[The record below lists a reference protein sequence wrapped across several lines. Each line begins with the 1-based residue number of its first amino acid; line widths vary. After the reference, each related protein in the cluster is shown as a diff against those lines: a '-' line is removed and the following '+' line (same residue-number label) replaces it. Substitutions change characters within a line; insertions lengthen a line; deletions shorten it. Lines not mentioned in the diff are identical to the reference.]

1 MVVRSP
7 CYPHHLV
14 VRSPSYPHQKV
25 VLIKPTLNQIKSTCH
40 HYLLGGR
47 LLSKLPVQHFQMNGL
62 FSDSKFP
69 QFLLKRKSCTIVCL
83 QETLPRRFYF
93 LNKRKISQICRKVL
107 DSHKSCNIQNVP
119 VKTLHKLYNIY
130 SVY

>member
-1 MVVRSP
+1 MDIIIHGGP
-7 CYPHHLV
+7 CYPYHLV
-14 VRSPSYPHQKV
+14 VLSPSYPHQKV

-69 QFLLKRKSCTIVCL
+69 PISVKKEKLHYRLFAGNSTKEILFSEGKKNFPNMPKGVGL
-83 QETLPRRFYF
+83 
-93 LNKRKISQICRKVL
+93 SQIL
-107 DSHKSCNIQNVP
+107 
-119 VKTLHKLYNIY
+119 
-130 SVY
+130 